1 MLVLTRKLQERISIG
16 QDIMI
21 TVLRVKGNSVR
32 IGIDAPDHVRV
43 VRGELPRYD
52 VPGSDAPNEARP
64 AMPLSDV
71 ERLPGGRRFRASGL
85 APLVKRISQR
95 RDADET
101 LVISAKMQVV
111 S

>member
-16 QDIMI
+16 QDITI

-52 VPGSDAPNEARP
+52 VPTPDAPNVARP
-64 AMPLSDV
+64 ARPLSHMQ
-71 ERLPGGRRFRASGL
+71 RLPGGKCLRASGL

-95 RDADET
+95 CDADET
-101 LVISAKMQVV
+101 VVISAKMQVV